1 MKEVSGYYD
10 GNSVQL
16 LEAVTVFSAPVTGK
30 NSCLLIIFLQ
40 MLNCVACGNGQ
51 FRLQ

>member
-1 MKEVSGYYD
+1 MKEVAGYYD

-16 LEAVTVFSAPVTGK
+16 LEAVTVFSTSVTGK

-51 FRLQ
+51 LRLQ